1 MNFYTRFTGRIGAQW
16 NWENQKLDLGT
27 FGFDYTRDN
36 GSRAGFEYRFRR
48 DRLDQFDFRYFW
60 PVNDRWHVLTRLKY
74 SLEESDLLEAQ
85 ASPITSALI
94 SMVVAA
100 NRGGELSSIL
110 DAAVAK
116 GAQSRGQSVAE
127 VRSAVPLTE
136 EQIQRLTAA
145 LNKATGKN
153 LTIKTVVDEGVIG
166 GIVTTIDDEVIDGS
180 VRHRVTKLREAF

>member
-1 MNFYTRFTGRIGAQW
+1 
-16 NWENQKLDLGT
+16 
-27 FGFDYTRDN
+27 
-36 GSRAGFEYRFRR
+36 
-48 DRLDQFDFRYFW
+48 
-60 PVNDRWHVLTRLKY
+60 
-74 SLEESDLLEAQ
+74 
-85 ASPITSALI
+85 
-94 SMVVAA
+94 MVVAA
-100 NRGGELSSIL
+100 NRGSELSSIL
-110 DAAVAK
+110 DAAVEK

-153 LTIKTVVDEGVIG
+153 LTIKTVVDESVIG